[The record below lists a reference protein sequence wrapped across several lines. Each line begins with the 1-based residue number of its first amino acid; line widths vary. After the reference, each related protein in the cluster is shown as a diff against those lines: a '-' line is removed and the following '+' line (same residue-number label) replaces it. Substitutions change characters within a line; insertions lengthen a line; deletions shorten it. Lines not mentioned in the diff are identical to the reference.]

1 MITSSLQHCERQ
13 EGTAGMKKLSS
24 LILVISLLVLTIPCT
39 IKGHQAQSPQAPFC
53 SVDDSA
59 PAKASTTITLQQGS
73 NGYWGCED
81 THIAWG
87 GDNFCWQDLLRVG
100 YKQQNAALVRFDL
113 SLIPAHAIVTQATL
127 QLYAVGWSG
136 ASGTIDA
143 YCITRTVNFCQAN
156 WLQAQAGNP
165 WGQPGCNDT
174 STDRRAS
181 PETSIA
187 INNIRKWYN
196 FNLTTAAQGWVNGSL
211 ANNGVLLRARYSP
224 YSFYFAS
231 AQNSASHW
239 RPKLVIT
246 YRTSN
251 GHTATPTATT
261 TVTTS
266 TPATT
271 TATPTSTGTPTQDI
285 LVLGHITDA
294 HIGGSWVYSQRLPV
308 VVSLVSQ
315 EVDVMVDTGDCTDHG
330 TAAESIEYMD
340 LVSSN
345 ATIPW
350 RAVMGNHDT
359 PGIFEMYIGPLEWSW
374 DVGGYRFIG
383 INTEAINYTA
393 LDQSLTTEKPCI
405 IFGHFPLSWCK
416 PVDQSKLRQR
426 FKTYDVPIYV
436 AGHTHGDSLE
446 TDPYSATLLLTG
458 GRVGLGH
465 YRVIT
470 LRGPEVDSIVFKS
483 AWD

>member
-1 MITSSLQHCERQ
+1 
-13 EGTAGMKKLSS
+13 MKRRPKQSRA
-24 LILVISLLVLTIPCT
+24 IARVLLTVLTLHLIVLGLHEVLAQ
-39 IKGHQAQSPQAPFC
+39 KG
-53 SVDDSA
+53 SVLSLEHRLSA
-59 PAKASTTITLQQGS
+59 
-73 NGYWGCED
+73 
-81 THIAWG
+81 
-87 GDNFCWQDLLRVG
+87 
-100 YKQQNAALVRFDL
+100 DL
-113 SLIPAHAIVTQATL
+113 STLACVTHAHTGTSLGYEPPPRQGAHGLEHIQNHYNQATHPIFAPNTRDRVTTSGGYSHALRGNITDQVHVRDAPPL
-127 QLYAVGWSG
+127 QVHQYACYLPIVLRQ
-136 ASGTIDA
+136 T
-143 YCITRTVNFCQAN
+143 
-156 WLQAQAGNP
+156 
-165 WGQPGCNDT
+165 T
-174 STDRRAS
+174 SVPR
-181 PETSIA
+181 
-187 INNIRKWYN
+187 
-196 FNLTTAAQGWVNGSL
+196 
-211 ANNGVLLRARYSP
+211 
-224 YSFYFAS
+224 
-231 AQNSASHW
+231 
-239 RPKLVIT
+239 
-246 YRTSN
+246 
-251 GHTATPTATT
+251 PTAT
-261 TVTTS
+261 VTQILTGTPTGTSTASPTEMHSATQTLTPTPTYTS
-266 TPATT
+266 TPS
-271 TATPTSTGTPTQDI
+271 PTNMPTQDI